1 MNQIKKN
8 ILIAFSLLLLVFVIS
23 CQEDD
28 HEFGD
33 IIAPSNLS
41 ITAEIVGQDNANP
54 DGDGSGQ
61 VIFTATADDAIT
73 YRFNFGDGSG
83 DVSSP
88 SGKTTHRFTNNGL
101 NTYTVTLIATGLGG
115 ISSSKSMEVSVYS
128 DFNPI
133 DIKNLIT
140 GGASNSKTWYWN
152 AAVPGHLGVGPIE
165 ETDPIWY
172 SAPPYDKL
180 EVGCLYEDQL
190 IFTQDENE
198 NVTMELLNLGNTY
211 FHRLEVED
219 ELGLPNP
226 PEDTCYEY
234 NTEGINPISFAP
246 SESGI
251 DSSISTQTSFV
262 VQGGFMSYFL
272 GNNDYEILSISET
285 EMHVRILQ
293 TEPSGFVLAWYQ
305 KFSTEDPLTNN
316 NLETIYNDLIWEDDF
331 NTDGAPNPENWTYD
345 IGTGANG
352 WGNNESQYYTD
363 LPSNVI
369 VEDGSLK
376 ITARAESYMGSS
388 YTSAR
393 IKTENLFEFTNGRVE
408 ISAKMP
414 EGGGTW
420 PALWMLG
427 ANFDEVGWP
436 ECGEMDIMEHIG
448 NNQNVIYG
456 TLHYPGPGN
465 SGPDSS
471 GNTTE
476 NPTASTEFHK
486 YTIEWRPDEILIAL
500 DDQVYFTFQNTG
512 DFPFDHDF
520 FLIMNVAMG
529 GNFGGNI
536 DSNFDES
543 TMEVDYIKV
552 YQ

>member
-1 MNQIKKN
+1 MNYIRRITQIVLCF
-8 ILIAFSLLLLVFVIS
+8 LILVFVTS

-28 HEFGD
+28 HDFGE
-33 IIAPSNLS
+33 IIAPSNLNV
-41 ITAEIVGQDNANP
+41 TLEILGQDGANP
-54 DGDGSGQ
+54 DGDGSGM
-61 VIFTATADDAIT
+61 VSFEASADNAIS
-73 YRFNFGDGSG
+73 YRYSFGDGSG
-83 DVSSP
+83 DVSAP
-88 SGKTTHRFTNNGL
+88 SGKTTHRFTSNGL

-115 ISSSKSMEVSVYS
+115 ISSSKSIEVTVFS

-133 DIKNLIT
+133 EIKSLLS
-140 GGASNSKTWYWN
+140 GGVSSSKTWYWH
-152 AAVPGHLGVGPIE
+152 AAVPGHLGVGPLE

-172 SAPPYDKL
+172 SAAPFEKL
-180 EVGCLYEDQL
+180 DVGCLYEDQV

-198 NVTMELLNLGNTY
+198 NITMELINMGNTY
-211 FHRLEVED
+211 FHRLEVEE

-226 PEDTCYEY
+226 EEDTCYEY
-234 NTEGINPISFAP
+234 NTDGINQVSFAP

-262 VQGGFMSYFL
+262 LQGSFMSYFL

-285 EMHVRILQ
+285 EMHVRIVQ
-293 TEPSGFVLAWYQ
+293 TEPSGFTLAWYQ
-305 KFSTEDPLTNN
+305 KFSTEDPLVSN

-345 IGTGANG
+345 IGTGIGG

-376 ITARAESYMGSS
+376 ITARAESYMGSN
-388 YTSAR
+388 YTSTR
-393 IKTENLFEFTNGRVE
+393 LKSENLFEFTNGRVE

-427 ANFDEVGWP
+427 ANFDTVGWP

-456 TLHYPGPGN
+456 TLHYPGGN
-465 SGPDSS
+465 SGD
-471 GNTTE
+471 TT
-476 NPTASTEFHK
+476 NSATASTEFNK
-486 YTIEWRPDEILIAL
+486 YTIEWRPDEIMIAL
-500 DDQVYFTFQNTG
+500 DDQVYFSFENTNE
-512 DFPFDHDF
+512 FPFNHDF
-520 FLIMNVAMG
+520 FLILNVAMG
-529 GNFGGNI
+529 GNFGGDI
-536 DSNFDES
+536 DPNFEES
-543 TMEVDYIKV
+543 TLEVDYIKV

>member
-1 MNQIKKN
+1 MNHIKKK
-8 ILIAFSLLLLVFVIS
+8 ILIALSLLFIVFVIS

-33 IIAPSNLS
+33 IIPPSNLN
-41 ITAEIVGQDNANP
+41 ITAEIIGQDNANP

-61 VIFTATADDAIT
+61 VIFTATAENAIT
-73 YRFNFGDGSG
+73 YRFNFGDGSA
-83 DVSSP
+83 DKSAP
-88 SGKTTHRFTNNGL
+88 SGAITHRFTQNGL

-115 ISSSKSMEVSVYS
+115 ISSSYSIEISVYS
-128 DFNPI
+128 DFNPTE
-133 DIKNLIT
+133 IKNLIT
-140 GGASNSKTWYWN
+140 GGSSSSKTWYWN
-152 AAVPGHLGVGPIE
+152 ASVPAHLGVGPIE

-172 SAPPYDKL
+172 SAAPYEKL
-180 EVGCLYEDQL
+180 DVGCLYEDKV

-219 ELGLPNP
+219 ELGSPNP

-234 NTEGINPISFAP
+234 NTEGIYPVSFAP

-272 GNNDYEILSISET
+272 GNDEYEILSISEN

-293 TEPSGFVLAWYQ
+293 TEPSGFVIAWYQ
-305 KFSTEDPLTNN
+305 IFSTEDPLANN
-316 NLETIYNDLIWEDDF
+316 NLETIYNDLIWEDNFDI
-331 NTDGAPNPENWTYD
+331 DGAPNPENWTYD

-369 VEDGSLK
+369 VEDGNLK
-376 ITARAESYMGSS
+376 ITARVESYMGSN

-393 IKTENLFEFTNGRVE
+393 IKTENLFEFSYGRVD
-408 ISAKMP
+408 INAKLP

-427 ANFDEVGWP
+427 ANFDTVGWP
-436 ECGEMDIMEHIG
+436 ECGEMDIMEHVG

-456 TLHYPGPGN
+456 TLHYPGN
-465 SGPDSS
+465 SGTDSS
-471 GNTTE
+471 GNTTT
-476 NPTASTEFHK
+476 NPTVSNEFHK
-486 YTIEWRPDEILIAL
+486 YTIEWRPDKILIAL
-500 DDQVYFTFQNTG
+500 DDQVYFSFENT
-512 DFPFDHDF
+512 DEFPFDHDF
-520 FLIMNVAMG
+520 FLILNVAMG
-529 GNFGGNI
+529 GNFGGDI
-536 DSNFDES
+536 DPNFDES
-543 TMEVDYIKV
+543 TLEIDYVKV